1 VAHKGDIPGGSGE
14 RILSVAGRDPG
25 GDLVV
30 EVHGVVGGD
39 PDVDARWWN
48 PDGGGVILAAR
59 LGNPRRG
66 WGI

>member
-1 VAHKGDIPGGSGE
+1 
-14 RILSVAGRDPG
+14 
-25 GDLVV
+25 VV

-59 LGNPRRG
+59 LGNPRRR